1 MPSVVIDL
9 RSDTVTRPS
18 AEMRRAMAAAEV
30 GDDVF
35 GEDPTVNRLQARAAE
50 IFGRPAALYVPSGTM
65 GNLAS
70 ILAQTQHGQ
79 EVICESQGHVYN
91 YEMASMAAIA
101 GVLPRVVA
109 GRDGILTW
117 ADIEPAIRPKA
128 GADQDGS
135 GSTRRVDSLV
145 RYNSTLMDL
154 LVVAQ
159 ILIALAVGS
168 SILLQAR
175 GTGLSS
181 TFGGEST
188 AYRSRRGLER
198 VLFRLTV
205 VLAIVF
211 VIISLVGARPGG

>member
-1 MPSVVIDL
+1 
-9 RSDTVTRPS
+9 
-18 AEMRRAMAAAEV
+18 
-30 GDDVF
+30 
-35 GEDPTVNRLQARAAE
+35 
-50 IFGRPAALYVPSGTM
+50 
-65 GNLAS
+65 
-70 ILAQTQHGQ
+70 
-79 EVICESQGHVYN
+79 
-91 YEMASMAAIA
+91 
-101 GVLPRVVA
+101 
-109 GRDGILTW
+109 
-117 ADIEPAIRPKA
+117 
-128 GADQDGS
+128 
-135 GSTRRVDSLV
+135 
-145 RYNSTLMDL
+145 MDL